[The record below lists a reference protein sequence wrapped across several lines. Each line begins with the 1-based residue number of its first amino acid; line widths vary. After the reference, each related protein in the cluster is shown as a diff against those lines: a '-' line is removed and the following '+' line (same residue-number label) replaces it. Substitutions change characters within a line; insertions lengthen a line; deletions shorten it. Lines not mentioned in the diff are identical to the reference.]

1 MASTGGRKLNIVV
14 EGCCHGELPRIYAS
28 VQKMEQVQRIKV
40 DLLICCGDFQCL
52 RSEQDYAGLACPDK
66 HKKLGTFHKYYNG
79 ELVAP
84 VLTIFIGGNHEA
96 SSYLQELHY
105 GGWVA
110 PNIYFLGFAGVV
122 RVGGVRIAGLTGI
135 FNGKSY
141 REGRHERPPYTK
153 ETLRTVY
160 YVRELEIFKLAQLT
174 GHVDLCLS
182 HDWPRGIVRYGDA
195 RTLFQRKPFFEDEVK
210 DNSLGSPPAEQL
222 LHKIQPDYWFAA
234 HLHVKFPAV
243 VRHGCPREGQGR
255 SGSEIQGVTRFLSLD
270 KCLPMKDFLQLV
282 SVPRPDAGEQGV
294 GAGECGEGDEIKL
307 EYDVEWLSI
316 VQASHYLLS
325 NSRGQVEMP
334 FETPRVQV
342 EQMASIRNSLAARGL
357 PGGPLVIPENFEM
370 TAPPQSHFESQGQ
383 NVPTHIPSLLPNP
396 QTDEFLAM
404 LGLDHVVTVPC
415 PGFKPRHDYGGGQG
429 GGRTGAGG
437 GPAGTGAGGVG
448 VGIAERGAGAAAAA
462 LDTCEID
469 LDAAREDPN
478 EIQLD

>member
-28 VQKMEQVQRIKV
+28 VLKMEQVQGIKV
-40 DLLICCGDFQCL
+40 DLLICCGDFQCM
-52 RSEQDYAGLACPDK
+52 RNTQDFGGLACPDK
-66 HKKLGTFHKYYNG
+66 YKTLGSFHKYYSG

-110 PNIYFLGFAGVV
+110 PKIYFLGFAGVV
-122 RVGGVRIAGLTGI
+122 RVGGVRIAGMTGI
-135 FNGKSY
+135 FNGRAYK
-141 REGRHERPPYTK
+141 EGRHEKPPYTK
-153 ETLRTVY
+153 DTLRSVY
-160 YVRELEIFKLAQLT
+160 YVRELEAFKLAQLT

-182 HDWPRGIVRYGDA
+182 HDWPRGIVRYGDSN
-195 RTLFQRKPFFEDEVK
+195 RLFRAKPCGKRRVK
-210 DNSLGSPPAEQL
+210 DNSLGNPAAEQL

-243 VRHGCPREGQGR
+243 VRHGSPREGQGR
-255 SGSEIQGVTRFLSLD
+255 PGSEVHGVTRFLSLD
-270 KCLPMKDFLQLV
+270 KCLPNKDFLQLI
-282 SVPRPDAGEQGV
+282 SITRPDVQEQG
-294 GAGECGEGDEIKL
+294 GGGGQGDSQGDEVLL

-325 NSRGQVEMP
+325 SSRGQVEMP

-342 EQMASIRNSLAARGL
+342 EQMASIRSTLAARNL
-357 PGGPLVIPENFEM
+357 PGGPLVIPDNFET
-370 TAPPQSHFESQGQ
+370 TAPSQSYFDSNRQKPPKQ
-383 NVPTHIPSLLPNP
+383 IMSLLPNP
-396 QTDEFLAM
+396 QTDEFLAL

-415 PGFKPRHDYGGGQG
+415 PGFQPRYGE
-429 GGRTGAGG
+429 RAGAGG
-437 GPAGTGAGGVG
+437 GAPGNASAT
-448 VGIAERGAGAAAAA
+448 IAAAGM
-462 LDTCEID
+462 D
-469 LDAAREDPN
+469 LDAARQDPN